1 MPVLASTLAAIK
13 HYCAYQERCHA
24 EVRSKLIALAC
35 YGEDLEEAI
44 SVLIEENYL
53 NEERFAVA
61 YAGGKFRTRSWGKVK
76 IKQQLKLKQV
86 SDYCIRKGL
95 AAIDEDDYLAVLA
108 KLLEKKKD
116 GLSSEKDQWRKRQKV
131 TSYLLQ
137 KGYEADL
144 IRAAWNLSESV

>member
-13 HYCAYQERCHA
+13 HYCAYQERSHA
-24 EVRSKLIALAC
+24 EVRSKLITLAC

-44 SVLIEENYL
+44 GILIEEDYL
-53 NEERFAVA
+53 NEERFAIA
-61 YAGGKFRTRSWGKVK
+61 YAGGKFRTHSWGRVK

-86 SDYCIRKGL
+86 SEYCTRKAL
-95 AAIDEDDYLAVLA
+95 AAIGEEDYLATLK
-108 KLLEKKKD
+108 KLLEKKKASL
-116 GLSSEKDQWRKRQKV
+116 GSEKDHWRKRQKV

-144 IRAAWNLSESV
+144 IQATWNSSESV